1 MPFTQASDVLFVQ
14 TWSLQQAEIG
24 DSELSPT
31 SLAVASLQIA
41 GTFGGATVSV
51 EISNDGTNWLPLR
64 DRSDQPITATA
75 AGIYDIS
82 TGAAR
87 IRAKTTGGDG
97 STDLNVTLAAWR
109 G

>member
-51 EISNDGTNWLPLR
+51 EISNDGVNWMPMK
-64 DRSDQPITATA
+64 DTDDFPVSATA
-75 AGIYDIS
+75 NTMFDIS

-87 IRAKTTGGDG
+87 VRAKSTGGDG
-97 STDLNVTLAAWR
+97 TTDINVTLAAWR